1 MALMAVLYMSAQA
14 QTCRF
19 PAYTTA
25 DYNLTYNMEFDSV
38 AGYIPDSLHRICGQ
52 VFTYSLHGLV
62 PSSDDS
68 RTIALTGGSADP
80 TTSNTLPAVLCRLL
94 QGYNQLDINAIKQQY
109 RPADAAVFDQV
120 LTDSVIALQYLSSI
134 GAMQTMKLLF
144 TYEAD
149 GYTFAMLQCAFN
161 DGDVNV
167 IPFALQNIGGQ
178 WYAAIT
184 STDSLLT
191 PSLMV
196 FLQHRTVGD
205 FVLDN
210 DFDGDGIAD
219 SVDNCPCNA
228 NPDQLDTDGDGV
240 GDDCDNCLYIS
251 NPNQEDF
258 DNDGVGDACDN
269 CKYRVNPDQ
278 IDADGDGVGDVC
290 DNCPS
295 TPNPKQYDFDA
306 DGLGDE
312 CDDDM
317 DDDGIPD
324 DEDDDIDGDGIPNEE
339 DNCPATFN
347 PGQDDSDGDGYG
359 DGCDNCPM
367 HYNPEQE
374 EADSDGIGDLCDED
388 VDGDGIPN
396 DIDNCPGTPN
406 PDQADLDCDGT
417 GDVCDDDV
425 DGDGVPNDIDNC
437 PNVFNPDQSD
447 VNGNGIGD
455 VCE

>member
-1 MALMAVLYMSAQA
+1 MALMALSYMGAQA

-25 DYNLTYNMEFDSV
+25 DYTLTYNMEFDSV
-38 AGYIPDSLHRICGQ
+38 AGYIPDSLHSICGQ
-52 VFTYSLHGLV
+52 VFKYSLHGLG

-80 TTSNTLPAVLCRLL
+80 TAANSLPATLCRLL
-94 QGYNQLDINAIKQQY
+94 QAYHQLDISAIKQQY
-109 RPADAAVFDQV
+109 RPADAAVFDQ
-120 LTDSVIALQYLSSI
+120 LLADSAIAQQYLASI

-149 GYTFAMLQCAFN
+149 GYTFVMLQCAFN
-161 DGDVNV
+161 DGDVN
-167 IPFALQNIGGQ
+167 IFPFALQSFGGQ

-184 STDSLLT
+184 TTDSLLT

-196 FLQHRTVGD
+196 FLQHRTVED
-205 FVLDN
+205 FILGN

-219 SVDNCPCNA
+219 SADNCPCNA

-240 GDDCDNCLYIS
+240 GDGCDNCLYIP

-258 DNDGVGDACDN
+258 DNDGVGDKCDN
-269 CKYRVNPDQ
+269 CKYRMNPDQ
-278 IDADGDGVGDVC
+278 MDSDGDGVGNEC
-290 DNCPS
+290 DNCLS

-306 DGLGDE
+306 DGVGDE

-317 DDDGIPD
+317 DDDGVPD
-324 DEDDDIDGDGIPNEE
+324 NEDDDIDGDGILNGE
-339 DNCPATFN
+339 DNCPYTFN
-347 PGQDDSDGDGYG
+347 PDQEDSDGDGFG

-367 HYNPEQE
+367 QNNPGQE
-374 EADSDGIGDLCDED
+374 DADGDGIGDLCDED
-388 VDGDGIPN
+388 VDGDGIP
-396 DIDNCPGTPN
+396 DDLDNCPGTPN

-417 GDVCDDDV
+417 GDVCDDDM
-425 DGDGVPNDIDNC
+425 DGDGVPNPIDNC